1 MTENAVK
8 TIAGMAGAG
17 VAIGVGLGVANAVMG
32 QIKYK
37 QPKKKKYA
45 TRIKEL
51 ISKYEEPKVKKF

>member
-1 MTENAVK
+1 
-8 TIAGMAGAG
+8 MAGAG
-17 VAIGVGLGVANAVMG
+17 VAIGVGLGVAKAVMG

-51 ISKYEEPKVKKF
+51 KRKYEEPKVKK